1 MIGKSQSNPK
11 DWAFILNKYRV
22 IPRFLTFAY
31 GIMNFRV
38 MNWFMELPD
47 PTMAQATFVSTVI
60 GAASVWFG
68 FYVNSGNSN
77 GNKPTE

>member
-1 MIGKSQSNPK
+1 MGSESVEK
-11 DWAFILNKYRV
+11 DWATIINRYRV

-38 MNWFMELPD
+38 MEWFMGLAD
-47 PTMAQATFVSTVI
+47 PTMAQATFVSTIV
-60 GAASVWFG
+60 GAASAWFG
-68 FYVNSGNSN
+68 FYVNSGNIN